1 MNRRWKKI
9 TAISAIAIGSAAAT
23 LGLSQITFFQLLKL
37 KAQDFHFV
45 LRGKRPVDNIV
56 ILGIDQ
62 ATLDNFPEPSLLW
75 QKHYADAIRAAADAG
90 AKVMVLDVTF
100 AIPVAKYEP
109 ENDTALAEAYTT
121 ALPTMPVICAYVP
134 GAVGGQKEARFA
146 VPLNMLASA
155 MGTAAYSNLTDDKDS
170 FMRKEEL
177 IEAPDP
183 NADPSELPAR
193 SMALRAAEKFRGV
206 DAKLRDGKLSLGDLR
221 IPIDSERKVLINFAG
236 PPEVTF
242 PKVSL
247 YQFLEAAQKHDMA
260 QLRKWV
266 EGKVVLLGPD
276 TLTDDR
282 HSTPFYTAFTTDT
295 FTTAGVEV
303 HANTLNTLLTGKFLR
318 DVPDWARVLGL
329 AVAAGISVTMA
340 ASFAASQ
347 TAVWALIALLLSLAV
362 THVLFLM
369 GWLLSSSEVLISFSI
384 ALLGGVIYRFATAER
399 KSSFFRSAVALF
411 VGKQVAQSLE
421 QSQTIGRTGKRQTVT
436 ILFTDIRGF
445 TAFCETKDP
454 AVVVDLLND
463 YMEIMVSII
472 VKYGGHVNKF
482 IGDGIL
488 AVFSDDDEGAK
499 PGDHAWRSVTCAT
512 EMVQATACGFKTGAG
527 IHSGEVVIGN
537 VGSSDKMEFTVLGN
551 TVNLASRLESL
562 NKEQHTKLL
571 LSQETLDI
579 AGDRID
585 AYFKGDVPVRGKT
598 EPMKLY
604 TVRVLVEA
612 EAQPAEA
619 PVKEQVAG

>member
-9 TAISAIAIGSAAAT
+9 TAISAIAITSVAAT
-23 LGLSQITFFQLLKL
+23 AGLGNITFFQLLKL

-45 LRGKRPVDNIV
+45 LRGQRPVKDIV
-56 ILGIDQ
+56 LITIDQ
-62 ATLDNFPEPSLLW
+62 ATLDSFPEPSLLW
-75 QKHYADAIRAAADAG
+75 QKHYADAIRTAADAG
-90 AKVMVLDVTF
+90 AKVFVLDVTF

-109 ENDTALAEAYTT
+109 DNDTYLAEAYTST
-121 ALPTMPVICAYVP
+121 MPKMPVICAYVP
-134 GAVGGQKEARFA
+134 EAMSGQREARFA

-155 MGTAAYSNLTDDKDS
+155 MGTAAYANLTDDKDS

-177 IEAPDP
+177 IEDPGKNPDP
-183 NADPSELPAR
+183 SVPLAR
-193 SMALRAAEKFRGV
+193 SMALRAAEEFRGV
-206 DAKLRDGKLSLGDLR
+206 DAQFHKNGDLYLGDLR
-221 IPIDSERKVLINFAG
+221 IPIDQERKVLINFAG

-242 PKVSL
+242 PTIPL
-247 YQFLEAAQKHDMA
+247 YRFLDLARNGDTGA
-260 QLRKWV
+260 LRKLV
-266 EGKVVLLGPD
+266 AGKVVMLGPD
-276 TLTDDR
+276 IKTDDR
-282 HSTPFYTAFTTDT
+282 HSTPFYTAFTTKT

-303 HANTLNTLLTGKFLR
+303 HANTLNTLLTGEFLR
-318 DVPDWARVLGL
+318 DVPQWGRILGL
-329 AVAAGISVTMA
+329 TVAAGISVTMA

-347 TAVWALIALLLSLAV
+347 TAVWALVALLFTLAA

-421 QSQTIGRTGKRQTVT
+421 QSQTIALTGKRETVT

-463 YMEIMVSII
+463 YMQTMVSII
-472 VKYGGHVNKF
+472 VKFSGHVNKF

-488 AVFSDDDEGAK
+488 AVFSDDDEGAQ
-499 PGDHAWRSVTCAT
+499 PGDHAWRAVTCAT
-512 EMVQATACGFKTGAG
+512 EMVQASACGFKTGAG

-537 VGSSDKMEFTVLGN
+537 VGSTDKMEFTVLGN

-571 LSQETLDI
+571 LSRETLDM

-585 AYFKGDVPVRGKT
+585 AYFVGDVPVRGKT

-604 TVRVLVEA
+604 TVRVLVAPVPET
-612 EAQPAEA
+612 